1 MMNILEALDSPEVFA
16 PLFRKPETWK
26 AWRSFLAA
34 LFALPMTDDELAIYR
49 ECTGRAEPPTTAT
62 EEAWLVCGRRSG
74 KSYTLALIAVFLSCF
89 RDWRPFLGPGE
100 CATVMIIA
108 ADRRQ
113 ARTIV
118 RYVKGLLKSVPMLAA
133 TIESETQESITLTN
147 RVVIETHTASFRAVR
162 GYTVVAALAD
172 EIAFWTTDEAG
183 ANPDHEVLNAIRPA
197 MATVPGAM
205 LLCASSPYSRRGALW
220 EAYHRHFG
228 QAGGPLIWQA
238 PTRVMN
244 PLVTQAYVDGE
255 YEKDPIS
262 AAAEFGAQFRTDI
275 EGFVSREAI
284 EAVTDWGV
292 LERGP
297 IDGARYAAFTD
308 PSGGSGDSFALAIS
322 HKEGETGILDCTR
335 EVRPPFSPEGV
346 VQEFS
351 DLLKTYRITKVR
363 GDRYAGEFPRELFRK
378 QGINYELSD
387 DPKSA
392 IYVNFLPLINSGR
405 VRLLGNQRLVGQF
418 LNLERTTSR
427 AGRDSIDHAPG
438 GHDDVANAVA
448 GALLAATAK
457 KPTMQIGYGGPWGD
471 GRIHWQDTDEPREH
485 SRVRIVHM
493 SEKEWIEAKEKEH
506 LR

>member
-1 MMNILEALDSPEVFA
+1 
-16 PLFRKPETWK
+16 
-26 AWRSFLAA
+26 
-34 LFALPMTDDELAIYR
+34 
-49 ECTGRAEPPTTAT
+49 
-62 EEAWLVCGRRSG
+62 VCGRRSG

-205 LLCASSPYSRRGALW
+205 LLCASSPYARRGALW
-220 EAYHRHFG
+220 ESYHRNFG
-228 QAGGPLIWQA
+228 KAGGPLVWQA
-238 PTRVMN
+238 STRQMN
-244 PLVTQAYVDGE
+244 PTVTQAYVDGE

-275 EGFVSREAI
+275 EGFVSREAV
-284 EAVTDWGV
+284 EAVTEWGV

-297 IDGARYAAFTD
+297 IASIRYAAFVD
-308 PSGGSGDSFALAIS
+308 PSGGSHDSFSLAIA
-322 HKEGETGILDCTR
+322 HKDGETGILDCVR
-335 EVRPPFSPEGV
+335 EIRPPFSPEGV
-346 VQEFS
+346 VQEFA
-351 DLLKTYRITKVR
+351 DLLKTYQITKVR
-363 GDRYAGEFPRELFRK
+363 GDRYAGEFPRELFRT
-378 QGINYELSD
+378 QGIEYELSE

-392 IYVNFLPLINSGR
+392 IYVNFLPLINSAK
-405 VRLLGNQRLVGQF
+405 VRLLGNKRLATQLIG
-418 LNLERTTSR
+418 LERRTSR

-457 KPTMQIGYGGPWGD
+457 KPTMSIGYGGPGGYGD
-471 GRIHWQDTDEPREH
+471 GRIYWQDADEPREH